1 MGINLALGVL
11 YSWSV
16 FASSLR
22 ASGWTATQTQL
33 PYMIACAVF
42 ALLMVPGG
50 RLQDKYGPKPV
61 LLTAAILTGIG
72 FVFSGLFLSLA
83 GLIIFFGILFGT
95 GMAFGYSATTPAAI
109 KWFGPHRRGLI
120 SGIVVSGFGLAGI
133 YVAPLT
139 TFLLH
144 NFTLRITFIVLG
156 IFYCIVIYLL
166 HFLIKNP
173 PENHIPDHV
182 SSDGK
187 DTPKREDYS
196 AKEMTGTFQFYILWL
211 MFFCGTFAGLK
222 ILGQL
227 SNIGKEQARLTLHG
241 TSLIVIIYALFNCFG
256 RFISGILS
264 DKIERRVMLFSIF
277 LIQVISLSFFAQLS
291 TLLTLAIGTALL
303 AFSFGGMLS
312 IFPSLTADYF
322 GLKNLGLNYGI
333 IFTAWGVGGVL
344 GPLVGG
350 IVRDQIGGFAI
361 GYIISIIVSAVGLIL
376 SLFVTKPKYKKQA

>member
-1 MGINLALGVL
+1 MECICIVSAGQWLDSHANTASLYDRLRSICAADGPGRPITGQIWAKTGTTNCRYTYRDRICFFRSFSISCGSNNIFWHIIWNWNGVRVFRDDTCGDQMVWPASQRPDIWYRGKWLRTCRNL
-11 YSWSV
+11 
-16 FASSLR
+16 
-22 ASGWTATQTQL
+22 
-33 PYMIACAVF
+33 C
-42 ALLMVPGG
+42 
-50 RLQDKYGPKPV
+50 
-61 LLTAAILTGIG
+61 
-72 FVFSGLFLSLA
+72 
-83 GLIIFFGILFGT
+83 
-95 GMAFGYSATTPAAI
+95 
-109 KWFGPHRRGLI
+109 
-120 SGIVVSGFGLAGI
+120 
-133 YVAPLT
+133 APLT

-166 HFLIKNP
+166 HFLIKNQ

-187 DTPKREDYS
+187 DTLKREDYS

-211 MFFCGTFAGLK
+211 MFFYGTFAGLK

-227 SNIGKEQARLTLHG
+227 SNIGKEQAGLTLHG
-241 TSLIVIIYALFNCFG
+241 TSLIVIIYAFFNCFG

-312 IFPSLTADYF
+312 IFSSLTADYF

-376 SLFVTKPKYKKQA
+376 SLFVTKPKYKRQA